1 MQITAGNT
9 VYGDIDELSTESAS
23 EREPMKLAL
32 FQSANRFLKQSII
45 CCNYSDYGIYYIYV
59 LISSKPE
66 VGKMEY
72 LTVTQAAEKWGIS
85 SRRVRLLCANG
96 EIDGVIRKGKLYMIP
111 METEKP
117 LDKRKLPNK
126 RKRGEFADILTA
138 IDVKKVKLDGMRPLT
153 VGETQR
159 LRDEFAV
166 DFTYNSNAIEGN
178 TLTLKETAMVLEG
191 MTIDR
196 KPLKDHLEAVGHHD
210 AFLYIE
216 DIAQNKTRLRDTEI
230 KAIHSLVLMNRP
242 EDKGVYR
249 RIPVTIAG
257 AYTEPVQPHLI
268 EPKLT
273 ELLRLNE
280 ERKKTMHP
288 IERIARFHLEFEGVH
303 PFIDGNGRTG
313 RLILNLEL
321 IRNGYPAINVKFA
334 DRKRYYDA
342 FDTFYRDGKADDMV
356 LLVTEYVGERLDRYL
371 EIVKS

>member
-1 MQITAGNT
+1 
-9 VYGDIDELSTESAS
+9 
-23 EREPMKLAL
+23 
-32 FQSANRFLKQSII
+32 
-45 CCNYSDYGIYYIYV
+45 
-59 LISSKPE
+59 
-66 VGKMEY
+66 MEY

-85 SRRVRLLCANG
+85 TRRVRLLCANG

-111 METEKP
+111 AETEKP

-126 RKRGEFADILTA
+126 RKRGRFAVILTE
-138 IDVKKVKLDGMRPLT
+138 IDIKKVKLDDMRPLT
-153 VGETQR
+153 AGETQR
-159 LRDEFAV
+159 LRDEFMV

-196 KPLKDHLEAVGHHD
+196 KPLKDHLEAVGHRD

-216 DIAQNKTRLRDTEI
+216 DIAQNKARLRDTEI

-257 AYTEPVQPHLI
+257 VYTEPVQPFLI
-268 EPKLT
+268 EPKLV
-273 ELLRLNE
+273 ELLAENE
-280 ERKKTMHP
+280 DRKKTMHP
-288 IERIARFHLEFEGVH
+288 IERIARFHLEFEGIH

-321 IRNGYPAINVKFA
+321 IRNGYPAINVKFT

-342 FDTFYRDGKADDMV
+342 FDAFYRDGKADDMV
-356 LLVTEYVGERLDRYL
+356 LLVAEYVNERLDRYL
-371 EIVKS
+371 EIVKE